1 MKKPILMLSLVAAA
15 MGIGFAGAQDSEMTF
30 FLTSKGPGD
39 GANLGGL
46 EGADEHC
53 SMLAESAGADPDDR
67 AQVALG
73 RQVYAANCA
82 SCHGAELEGQPDWK
96 TPLPAGGLPAPPHDD
111 TGHTWHHPDAQLF
124 AITKYGTAA
133 LVGGD
138 YRSTMTGFGDVLGD
152 DEIRAVLAYIKSR
165 WPEEIRTRQAEIDAR
180 ARSAN

>member
-1 MKKPILMLSLVAAA
+1 MAKRNGLLA
-15 MGIGFAGAQDSEMTF
+15 IGLLLLGAVAGAA
-30 FLTSKGPGD
+30 LWWRAAPPG
-39 GANLGGL
+39 A
-46 EGADEHC
+46 
-53 SMLAESAGADPDDR
+53 ADPAR
-67 AQVALG
+67 SAAVVALG
-73 RQVYAANCA
+73 AALYGAHCA
-82 SCHGAELEGQPDWK
+82 SCHGADLEGQPNWRQRNAEG
-96 TPLPAGGLPAPPHDD
+96 LLPAPPHDG